1 MLEYGRNEDSV
12 RLLFKL
18 KEIKKNILSLSTN
31 LKVIKVI
38 NESNENYIRCLRT
51 YQEASCY
58 YFQCCGFL
66 KSQYF
71 IENIS
76 PASKSFLLNNLF
88 IPSYKRFLEL
98 RRVLTTLKA
107 ESIYETSLLMLKN
120 SVEIINNSLSKLLN
134 EMNQI

>member
-1 MLEYGRNEDSV
+1 MLEYERNEDAV

-18 KEIKKNILSLSTN
+18 KEIKKSILNLSTH
-31 LKVIKVI
+31 LKNIKVI
-38 NESNENYIRCLRT
+38 NESSENYIRCLRI

-71 IENIS
+71 NENAS
-76 PASKSFLLNNLF
+76 PASKNFLINNLF

-98 RRVLTTLKA
+98 RRTLSTLKV
-107 ESIYETSLLMLKN
+107 ESIYETSLIMLKN
-120 SVEIINNSLSKLLN
+120 NVETINNSLSKFLN
-134 EMNQI
+134 EI

>member
-1 MLEYGRNEDSV
+1 MLEFGRNEDSI

-18 KEIKKNILSLSTN
+18 KKIKKNILSLSTN
-31 LKVIKVI
+31 LKVIKVL
-38 NESNENYIRCLRT
+38 NGSNENYIRCLMI

-58 YFQCCGFL
+58 YFQCCGYL

-71 IENIS
+71 SENVS
-76 PASKSFLLNNLF
+76 PASKKFLINNLF
-88 IPSYKRFLEL
+88 IPSYKRFIEL
-98 RRVLTTLKA
+98 KRTLSTLKV

-120 SVEIINNSLSKLLN
+120 SVETINNSLSRLLN